1 MCQKEAVSLT
11 YLGERGEKLQKAI
24 ESVKSPLPKEEDFA
38 CLDHNHFSREYEK
51 LLQKAEEIE
60 FDVKCLLNL
69 KKNSSEVEES
79 YHMISVII
87 QEIEMKLN
95 FLEKKKKID
104 PKSLVEDVHHFSGLL
119 KNFTL
124 RANGVKTEKYT
135 DFYYETNEDNQFTDD
150 DYKYYVVEEET
161 DFALTDFK
169 LSKGKK
175 KKNKNNNKKKEGNGV
190 AVNANSKTTAL
201 VLN

>member
-1 MCQKEAVSLT
+1 MCQKEAISLT
-11 YLGERGEKLQKAI
+11 YLGERGEKLQRAI
-24 ESVKSPLPKEEDFA
+24 ESVKTPLPKDEDFE
-38 CLDHNHFSREYEK
+38 CLDHNHFLQEYEK

-79 YHMISVII
+79 YHMIAVII

-119 KNFTL
+119 
-124 RANGVKTEKYT
+124 
-135 DFYYETNEDNQFTDD
+135 
-150 DYKYYVVEEET
+150 
-161 DFALTDFK
+161 
-169 LSKGKK
+169 
-175 KKNKNNNKKKEGNGV
+175 
-190 AVNANSKTTAL
+190 
-201 VLN
+201 